1 MDPLITDKYIFTRCA
16 EAVDKPRSRAL
27 LVAYRFPPHD
37 VGVAQ
42 HRPEALYRH
51 LAEFGWDCDVIT
63 AQREGSAPGIIQT
76 KDRSWVHSIGEEGS
90 AEAQLKQKLIM
101 GSRTGFGPFR
111 RAMLRRLKLL
121 LRLQPSWHDEFA
133 GWSYSIEDTI
143 LTTARERGSQVL
155 WVTCSP
161 YTLAPV
167 AIRCARELGIPCVI
181 DLRDPLPHYL
191 HFPRGAGHWFYRA
204 LGKADAISI
213 AAPCCITSELLQV
226 RSASRRPEP
235 VQIAS
240 GAWHSEQVPARRS
253 ETFRLLHAG
262 TLANGGRS
270 PQPLFE
276 AVQLLMQRRPE
287 ISDVLRMTFIG
298 ADSQVVRDFQGYA
311 AVSKMVEIRG
321 QTPYKEVQDLMAE
334 ASMLIMIKLDGDAY
348 SDALPAKMYDYLPY
362 EAPVLSFGMSAGL
375 QGPLLEWSNA
385 GRWIGEP
392 AEMADYIEGQFL
404 IWQSEKLVRR
414 ERRPEAVIYLS
425 QLRMAGD
432 FAALFNALQQNQP
445 VDRLDS
451 PPWHSVVGKD

>member
-1 MDPLITDKYIFTRCA
+1 MGSLITDNYIFTRCA
-16 EAVDKPRSRAL
+16 VPAEKARGRAL

-76 KDRSWVHSIGEEGS
+76 EDRSWVRTINEEGT
-90 AEAQLKQKLIM
+90 AEAQLKQRLIK
-101 GSRTGFGPFR
+101 GSRTGFGPIR
-111 RAMLRRLKLL
+111 RSMLRQLKLL
-121 LRLQPSWHDEFA
+121 LRLQPRWHDEFA
-133 GWSYSIEDTI
+133 GWSYSIADTI
-143 LTTARERGSQVL
+143 LATARERGSQVL

-167 AIRCARELGIPCVI
+167 AVRCARELGIPCVI

-191 HFPRGAGHWFYRA
+191 HFPRGSGHWYYRA
-204 LGKADAISI
+204 LARADLISI

-226 RSASRRPEP
+226 RSASRHPLP

-240 GAWHSEQVPARRS
+240 GAWQSEPVPARRS
-253 ETFRLLHAG
+253 EQFRLLHAG

-276 AVQLLMQRRPE
+276 AVEILRKGRPE
-287 ISDVLRMTFIG
+287 IAESLRITFIG
-298 ADSQVVRDFQGYA
+298 ADSEVVRDFPGYNS
-311 AVSKMVEIRG
+311 VNQMVEILG
-321 QTPYKEVQDLMAE
+321 QTPYAEVQEMMAQ

-392 AEMADYIEGQFL
+392 EAIADFIEEQYL
-404 IWQSEKLVRR
+404 IWQSQKLVIR
-414 ERRPEAVIYLS
+414 ERRPEALAYLG
-425 QLRMAGD
+425 QRRMAGD
-432 FAALFNALQQNQP
+432 FAALFNAL
-445 VDRLDS
+445 LDDTEINS
-451 PPWHSVVGKD
+451 LSTPPWQQSEGGL